1 MAGPPWKEKEKITE
15 YVFRGMFD
23 NVPKYVMPS
32 MEWTVDAL
40 VPKIEGFLEPLLD
53 AADFD
58 LDYDIY
64 AVEEKSEFIS
74 PDIAVNFEGDDIGL
88 LLNQRGELLLALEQ
102 LTLEALRIPH
112 EDRYRI
118 IFDANDYRMLR
129 IEELRLS
136 AETAAQ
142 QVITT
147 GRLFAFGPMTS
158 RERRIIHL
166 ALRDHST
173 VTTTSEGVPP
183 QRRVVVYA
191 KGSKPR

>member
-1 MAGPPWKEKEKITE
+1 MSSVK
-15 YVFRGMFD
+15 
-23 NVPKYVMPS
+23 
-32 MEWTVDAL
+32 WTVDAL
-40 VPKIEGFLEPLLD
+40 APKIEDFLEPVLD

-64 AVEEKSEFIS
+64 AIEEKSEFIS
-74 PDIAVNFEGDDIGL
+74 PDIAVDFGGDDVEL
-88 LLNQRGELLLALEQ
+88 LLRQRGELLLALEQ

-118 IFDANDYRMLR
+118 VFDANDYRMLR

-142 QVITT
+142 QVLAT
-147 GRLFAFGPMTS
+147 GRPFEFGPMTS

-166 ALRDHST
+166 ALRGHGA
-173 VTTTSEGVPP
+173 VTTRSEGAPP
-183 QRRVVVYA
+183 QRYAVVYL
-191 KGSKPR
+191 KGAESK